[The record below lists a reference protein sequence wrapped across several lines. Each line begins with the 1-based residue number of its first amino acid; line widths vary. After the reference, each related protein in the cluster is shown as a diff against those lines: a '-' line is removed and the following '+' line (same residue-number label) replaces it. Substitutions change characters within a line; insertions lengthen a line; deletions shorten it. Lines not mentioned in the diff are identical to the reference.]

1 MKHERSLSI
10 SLPGI
15 VSAGWLVMLLGC
27 TNNDDIAAWSY
38 VCGNEAPLPT
48 EDVSCGAAD
57 IAAGQLPPEPY
68 HGPGE
73 QWPPPIRPRSASSR
87 RAG

>member
-1 MKHERSLSI
+1 MNQARSLSI

-38 VCGNEAPLPT
+38 VCGNEVPLPT
-48 EDVSCGAAD
+48 EDVPAGTGQRCGEAD
-57 IAAGQLPPEPY
+57 STASPPLLPRWTGAGPC
-68 HGPGE
+68 
-73 QWPPPIRPRSASSR
+73 WST
-87 RAG
+87 